1 MFIYIWIMSP
11 RPRSISDKQILEAAE
26 RALQQIGPASLSL
39 ADIGR
44 EAGLAPATLLQ
55 RFGSKRNLL
64 LRLLEREDEVKGRTL
79 EARTRSRTTLGAV
92 FRLLEGLADRAQTA
106 EGLAHR
112 LAFLQMD
119 LSDTE
124 FRQRALQQAR
134 ATRSALRELLNEAVA
149 HGELRPC
156 NTRQL
161 AKAAHAIA
169 GGALALWAVHREGQA
184 RRAVR
189 TSLTTLLD
197 PYRRRKRRRTKRIAR
212 RRKAR

>member
-1 MFIYIWIMSP
+1 MP
-11 RPRSISDKQILEAAE
+11 RPRSISDEQILQATE
-26 RALQQIGPASLSL
+26 RALERVGPADLSL

-55 RFGSKRNLL
+55 RFGSKRGLL
-64 LRLLEREDEVKGRTL
+64 LRLLERADEVRAHVL

-92 FRLLEGLADRAQTA
+92 FRLLEGQADQTQTA

-119 LSDTE
+119 LADTE
-124 FRQRALQQAR
+124 FRRQALQQAR
-134 ATRSALRELLNEAVA
+134 ATRRALRELLKEAVA

-161 AKAAHAIA
+161 AKAAHATA
-169 GGALALWAVHREGQA
+169 VGALALWAVHREGQA
-184 RRAVR
+184 RRYVR
-189 TSLTTLLD
+189 TNLTTLLD
-197 PYRRRKRRRTKRIAR
+197 PYRRRKRRRTKRVAR
-212 RRKAR
+212 RHKAR

>member
-1 MFIYIWIMSP
+1 MSP
-11 RPRSISDKQILEAAE
+11 RPKSIPDEQILEAAE
-26 RALQQIGPASLSL
+26 RALERIGPANLSL

-55 RFGSKRNLL
+55 RFGSKRD
-64 LRLLEREDEVKGRTL
+64 LRLRMLERADEVGDRTL

-92 FRLLEGLADRAQTA
+92 FRLLEGLADRTQTA
-106 EGLAHR
+106 EGLAHQ
-112 LAFLQMD
+112 LTFLQMD
-119 LSDTE
+119 LADTE
-124 FRQRALQQAR
+124 FRHRALRQAR
-134 ATRSALRELLNEAVA
+134 TTRRALRELLNEAVA

-161 AKAAHAIA
+161 AKAAHATA
-169 GGALALWAVHREGQA
+169 VGALTLWAVHREGQA
-184 RRAVR
+184 RRCVR

-197 PYRRRKRRRTKRIAR
+197 PYRKRKRRRTKVAR